1 MPLFHFHLRTP
12 HGLDRDDTGLDMAN
26 VEAAYLE
33 ACRAIPDMA
42 LELMQKGESPG
53 RYSFKVTNAV
63 GQVVWLIPFTEV
75 LGRIPG
81 LRCTN
86 LRRLG

>member
-1 MPLFHFHLRTP
+1 MPLFYFHLRTP
-12 HGLDRDDTGLDMAN
+12 RGLDRDNTGLDMAN

-42 LELMQKGESPG
+42 VDLMRTGESPG
-53 RYSFKVTNAV
+53 RYSFKITNAV

-75 LGRIPG
+75 LGRIPH
-81 LRCTN
+81 LRCPN
-86 LRRLG
+86 PRLG